1 MKEENNDIKS
11 TDTNG
16 IESNENTSE
25 FTDTFHENDKL
36 TENNIV
42 KEVEDNGYDA
52 GRVNIYDV
60 KTEKSMRLAADISN
74 ASILKQIAL
83 GDSEYADI
91 VKRQHIIIQELNE
104 ENLRLN
110 EECRLVYE
118 QITKQE
124 LLKELAKTLQEKKL
138 GEREIQD
145 LVLSE
150 IHYSDEEIELLK
162 ERREKKKEKKD
173 D

>member
-1 MKEENNDIKS
+1 M
-11 TDTNG
+11 
-16 IESNENTSE
+16 
-25 FTDTFHENDKL
+25 
-36 TENNIV
+36 
-42 KEVEDNGYDA
+42 
-52 GRVNIYDV
+52 
-60 KTEKSMRLAADISN
+60 
-74 ASILKQIAL
+74 
-83 GDSEYADI
+83 
-91 VKRQHIIIQELNE
+91 
-104 ENLRLN
+104 
-110 EECRLVYE
+110 YE

-124 LLKELAKTLQEKKL
+124 LLKELAKKLEEKKL